1 MQNMTSVKHSWIESL
16 RKSLLAEPVENK
28 MSFLIDREFDAI
40 FELFNCKSGSYGANN
55 DIFHN
60 FRMTAIRLFGQDTW
74 DAMFKVI
81 EVYKDKH
88 NVALA
93 KGIDVP
99 EVRERLR
106 DNILYSLL
114 QLAMLEEY
122 EKETE

>member
-1 MQNMTSVKHSWIESL
+1 MSEYQGFVETLKKL
-16 RKSLLAEPVENK
+16 FTAEPVENK

-40 FELFNCKSGSYGANN
+40 FELFNRKSGSYGANN

>member
-1 MQNMTSVKHSWIESL
+1 MSEYTGFVETLKKLFTI
-16 RKSLLAEPVENK
+16 EPVENK
-28 MSFLIDREFDAI
+28 MGCLIDREFDAI
-40 FELFNCKSGSYGANN
+40 FELFNRKSGSYGANN

-114 QLAMLEEY
+114 QLAML
-122 EKETE
+122 KEHRDGHKS